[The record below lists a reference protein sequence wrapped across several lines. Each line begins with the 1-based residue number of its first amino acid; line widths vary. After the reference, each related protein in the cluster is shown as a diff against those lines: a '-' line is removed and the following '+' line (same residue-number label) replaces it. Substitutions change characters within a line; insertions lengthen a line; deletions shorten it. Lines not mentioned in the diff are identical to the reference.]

1 MTSLTKRLIGKG
13 SGQAMEYEEEKSDA
27 VTMAL
32 EAGGGLDASQTK
44 TIMWLD
50 LNYLS
55 YSFFF

>member
-1 MTSLTKRLIGKG
+1 MRVWD
-13 SGQAMEYEEEKSDA
+13 AMEYEEEKSDA